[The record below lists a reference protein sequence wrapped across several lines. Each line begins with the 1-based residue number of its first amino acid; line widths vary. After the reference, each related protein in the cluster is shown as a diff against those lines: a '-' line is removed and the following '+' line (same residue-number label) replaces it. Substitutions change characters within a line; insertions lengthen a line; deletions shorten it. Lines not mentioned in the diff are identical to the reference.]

1 MFLSFLF
8 YISTFLG
15 AAATAAHPVYL
26 SVTELHYKPEKQSI
40 EIAMKVFSD
49 DLSTALSA
57 AEGEAIEIG
66 TEREPKE
73 ATTIINKYIRQYFS
87 LSANGQK
94 LNYEYIGREI
104 ERSDFFAL
112 WLYFEVK
119 NVPNLK
125 TLTISNSILFELF
138 SSQNN
143 IISVR
148 QGSQIRR
155 ASLVKNKY
163 HTSFDF

>member
-8 YISTFLG
+8 YISAFLG
-15 AAATAAHPVYL
+15 AGATTAHPVYL
-26 SVTELHYKPEKQSI
+26 SATEIHYKPEKQTI
-40 EIAMKVFSD
+40 EISMKVFSD
-49 DLSTALSA
+49 DLSTALTA
-57 AEGEAIEIG
+57 AEGYAIEIG
-66 TEREPKE
+66 TDREPKD
-73 ATTIINKYIRQYFS
+73 AASIINKYINRHFS

-94 LNYEYIGREI
+94 LNYEYIGKEI

-125 TLTISNSILFELF
+125 TLTINNSILFELF

-143 IISVR
+143 IISIR

-163 HTSFDF
+163 STSFDF